1 MTPERANWLE
11 ALLGDNLRP
20 VAAPDN
26 LLEQLRRPRP
36 QREMVQSRRT
46 GIVFG
51 VAALVAAVL
60 IAAVALPMLDRAR
73 KAEMAA
79 RVLHSGDPAEIRTW
93 VKNSTGFDVPLAKAL
108 PSSIQLVEARS
119 DEPGAAKIVF
129 RLDGRETILSV
140 TAAGGRK
147 PLMQHQQG
155 QRTWQAKGLDYEL
168 HGGPAKFDAACM
180 LCHAAM

>member
-11 ALLGDNLRP
+11 ALLEENLRRTP
-20 VAAPDN
+20 APDN
-26 LLEQLRRPRP
+26 LLERLRQP
-36 QREMVQSRRT
+36 QREMIQSRRS
-46 GIVFG
+46 GLVFG
-51 VAALVAAVL
+51 FAALVTAVL
-60 IAAVALPMLDRAR
+60 IATVVLPRLDQAR
-73 KAEMAA
+73 QAEVAA
-79 RVLHSGDPAEIRTW
+79 RVLHSGDPVAIRTW
-93 VKNSTGFDVPLAKAL
+93 VKNSTGFDVPLSKAL
-108 PSSIQLVEARS
+108 PASIQLVEARS
-119 DEPGAAKIVF
+119 EEPGAAKIVF
-129 RLDGRETILSV
+129 RLDGQETILSV